1 MNLFDQYH
9 FLALMSHLVYIHAH
23 INYLLFSTYFL
34 LNISLTI
41 YVRIHNLTATLKIRI
56 DIDRIDS
63 NSNFAQV
70 DAKVVQT
77 TQIFVSIDYFTKEI
91 FLITLQVDA
100 ISVNPQNVPQSL
112 FYVLTE
118 NTQYKK

>member
-41 YVRIHNLTATLKIRI
+41 YVLIHLTATLKIRI

>member
-41 YVRIHNLTATLKIRI
+41 NVLIHLTATLKIRI